1 MNIIV
6 VMHLKLK
13 ICLYRICS
21 IRRHGYYLFHH
32 AILCGFYLRATTN
45 RERHL
50 LNSVLSVKIF
60 RECKGFEKSQFYMIN
75 KELQCGDLDLK
86 QTFQFLDQP
95 PLCHQLDLQSGSYLH
110 VWHLQSV
117 SEDEDE
123 LEENKL
129 VSIILCILVT
139 TVPLSASVHIAVRAT
154 RFVYMRMCYI
164 LKHYSCG
171 YKCQHHKLSALN
183 GVLGLLARF
192 SCASGV

>member
-1 MNIIV
+1 MFVQETPGGHHSSHAPQPPQTDKICIIIVVSTTCQHHKLRRQQVDIIV

-13 ICLYRICS
+13 ICLYCICS

-32 AILCGFYLRATTN
+32 AILCGFYLRVTTN

-86 QTFQFLDQP
+86 QTFQFHDQL

-129 VSIILCILVT
+129 VL
-139 TVPLSASVHIAVRAT
+139 AD
-154 RFVYMRMCYI
+154 
-164 LKHYSCG
+164 
-171 YKCQHHKLSALN
+171 
-183 GVLGLLARF
+183 LLYYAF
-192 SCASGV
+192 L